1 MGLAMEQLETEWT
14 QYPVIKFDLSIAKSS
29 EIINVEDGLSR
40 QLRQYEAI
48 YGRDEESRSF
58 SSRMAD
64 LIYRANAQTGQKVV
78 VLIDEYDAP
87 ILEVLHD
94 EGKREKV
101 RHLLREFYSPL
112 KSCDRYLRF
121 VFLTG
126 ISMFSQLSIFSELN
140 NLKIISS
147 DEKYSSICGIT
158 LNELLQNFQYGIN
171 KFADKLHCS
180 TDEVVLKL
188 KDAYDGYHFSQ
199 GSVGVFNPYSL
210 LNAFD
215 CSELGNFWFASG
227 TPRALLEMLK
237 KYQQQGKFNVEILDS
252 SRTMNSSAFESPLE
266 MQDGPIP
273 LLYQAGYLTIKDYDP
288 EANSYS
294 LTIPNSEVRIGLL
307 KNLLPLY
314 YDVDTNDV
322 QDNAS
327 HASVAFRKGEP
338 GKAIQLFQSVLSSM
352 PFLKG
357 DKAILADAEKTE
369 AYYHRLFY
377 FYFRMLCNEV
387 TAEVRSAKGAC
398 DIVIKT
404 PKYIYVVEIKID
416 SSSDVAL
423 RQIEENGYAAP
434 YLTDGRQV
442 IKLGINFSTETRTV
456 SDWKQA

>member
-1 MGLAMEQLETEWT
+1 
-14 QYPVIKFDLSIAKSS
+14 
-29 EIINVEDGLSR
+29 
-40 QLRQYEAI
+40 
-48 YGRDEESRSF
+48 
-58 SSRMAD
+58 
-64 LIYRANAQTGQKVV
+64 
-78 VLIDEYDAP
+78 
-87 ILEVLHD
+87 
-94 EGKREKV
+94 
-101 RHLLREFYSPL
+101 
-112 KSCDRYLRF
+112 
-121 VFLTG
+121 
-126 ISMFSQLSIFSELN
+126 
-140 NLKIISS
+140 
-147 DEKYSSICGIT
+147 
-158 LNELLQNFQYGIN
+158 
-171 KFADKLHCS
+171 
-180 TDEVVLKL
+180 
-188 KDAYDGYHFSQ
+188 
-199 GSVGVFNPYSL
+199 
-210 LNAFD
+210 
-215 CSELGNFWFASG
+215 LGNFWFASG
-227 TPRALLEMLK
+227 TPRALFEMLK

-416 SSSDVAL
+416 SSADIAL

-434 YLTDGRQV
+434 YLTNGRQA

>member
-1 MGLAMEQLETEWT
+1 MRDFFS
-14 QYPVIKFDLSIAKSS
+14 PIKAY
-29 EIINVEDGLSR
+29 DG
-40 QLRQYEAI
+40 
-48 YGRDEESRSF
+48 
-58 SSRMAD
+58 
-64 LIYRANAQTGQKVV
+64 
-78 VLIDEYDAP
+78 
-87 ILEVLHD
+87 
-94 EGKREKV
+94 
-101 RHLLREFYSPL
+101 
-112 KSCDRYLRF
+112 YLRF

-140 NLKIISS
+140 NLNIISS
-147 DEKYSSICGIT
+147 DYEYDSICGIT
-158 LNELLQNFQYGIN
+158 LKELRQNFQYGIN

-188 KDAYDGYHFSQ
+188 KDAYDGYHFSED
-199 GSVGVFNPYSL
+199 SEGVFNPYSL
-210 LNAFD
+210 MNAFYRTK
-215 CSELGNFWFASG
+215 LGSYWFASG

-327 HASVAFRKGEP
+327 HASVAFRKGDP

-416 SSSDVAL
+416 SSADIAL
-423 RQIEENGYAAP
+423 RQIEENGYSAP